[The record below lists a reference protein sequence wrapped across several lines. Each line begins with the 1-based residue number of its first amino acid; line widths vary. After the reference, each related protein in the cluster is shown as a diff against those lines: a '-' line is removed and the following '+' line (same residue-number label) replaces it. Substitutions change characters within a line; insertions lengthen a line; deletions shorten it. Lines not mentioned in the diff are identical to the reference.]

1 MANGPSYSRPVTI
14 PRPVGTGLSVT
25 SAHVAGRGPRTG
37 AVGATIA
44 ARAKELD
51 EASSKQRE
59 SSDPGHGSY
68 QNDSRSDPR
77 LEAVVAASPE
87 LGLDA
92 LSVSCQFG
100 VIGVA
105 HQFGI

>member
-1 MANGPSYSRPVTI
+1 M
-14 PRPVGTGLSVT
+14 
-25 SAHVAGRGPRTG
+25 
-37 AVGATIA
+37 IA
-44 ARAKELD
+44 ARAEELD

-59 SSDPGHGSY
+59 SGDPRRGSY

-92 LSVSCQFG
+92 RFVAVSAALSE
-100 VIGVA
+100 VA
-105 HQFGI
+105 HQLEYDGP